1 MNKQRFLTE
10 LKRLLVFMTD
20 SDRDLTIARYSDMF
34 DAAGDEGEEAVLEKL
49 GSPTKLAISLSRGY
63 EPGQVTAE
71 NKQKK
76 ALREATEAARAAKQ
90 KAHDLGD
97 YSPSSLFEKAQ
108 SEEELDPVDMILR
121 SLDQDFSDE
130 EEPEKEE
137 APPEEEPEEEIPV
150 PVVVYKRLHPPMPVG
165 LGGTLLGLILLVLG
179 LPLAALTLALVIL
192 CLTPGGAGIACAG
205 LSAIAALW
213 CIAQLADA
221 LLLFGLGFLFLAV
234 GLVLLWLGLRLDIRL
249 VKLYLL
255 GVNALF
261 DALLGKK
268 EAVE

>member
-20 SDRDLTIARYSDMF
+20 GDRELTIARYSEMF
-34 DAAGDEGEEAVLEKL
+34 DAAGDGGEEAVLEKL

-71 NKQKK
+71 HKQKK
-76 ALREATEAARAAKQ
+76 ALREATKAARTVKSRLHGVEDFIPGTQ
-90 KAHDLGD
+90 FDGD
-97 YSPSSLFEKAQ
+97 ED
-108 SEEELDPVDMILR
+108 DPVAVILR

-130 EEPEKEE
+130 EEADEE
-137 APPEEEPEEEIPV
+137 EELLPEEPEEELPA
-150 PVVVYKRLHPPMPVG
+150 PVVVYKRLRRPMPVG
-165 LGGTLLGLILLVLG
+165 LGATLLTLILLVLG
-179 LPLAALTLALVIL
+179 LPLAVLTAALLLL
-192 CLTPGGAGIACAG
+192 WLSPGAAGIVCAG

-221 LLLFGLGFLFLAV
+221 LLLFGLGFLLLAV
-234 GLVLLWLGLRLDIRL
+234 GLILLWLGLRLDIRL
-249 VKLYLL
+249 VKLYIQ
-255 GVNALF
+255 GVNALC